1 VRREGAI
8 AIAQQM
14 GMTQVQQPQEGE

>member
-1 VRREGAI
+1 MYSF

-14 GMTQVQQPQEGE
+14 GLKDF